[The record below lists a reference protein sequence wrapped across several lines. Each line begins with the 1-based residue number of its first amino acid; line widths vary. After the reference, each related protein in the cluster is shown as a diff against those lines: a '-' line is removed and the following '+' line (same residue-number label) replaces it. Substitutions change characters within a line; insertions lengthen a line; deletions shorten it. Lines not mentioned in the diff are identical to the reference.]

1 MCTPKYSICL
11 GVERAAESRTGCDC
25 LVPKPGAQASLGAL
39 RSPLLSACWAGVMG
53 EERVGLSLGPGQ
65 LPPLS
70 LIEHS
75 FPWDLEAASWGPFE
89 SGGLTAAVLGHPL
102 GAKRNLSTLIKLSLK
117 ATASPGM
124 LAHST
129 FSKFFI
135 IPPRIGQQTFWFS
148 RHPCLQSFRQSTSI
162 SLWGATHSQ
171 SPWFKGGDKTQA
183 GPSES

>member
-11 GVERAAESRTGCDC
+11 GVERAAESQTGCDC

-53 EERVGLSLGPGQ
+53 EERAGLSLGPGQ
-65 LPPLS
+65 LPPLA

-89 SGGLTAAVLGHPL
+89 SGGLTAAVLGYPL
-102 GAKRNLSTLIKLSLK
+102 GAKRNLNTLIKLSLK

-124 LAHST
+124 LAHPT

-135 IPPRIGQQTFWFS
+135 ISPGLFGSADIYASSLSDEDLHFPLGSHPPPEPMVQRW
-148 RHPCLQSFRQSTSI
+148 R
-162 SLWGATHSQ
+162 
-171 SPWFKGGDKTQA
+171 
-183 GPSES
+183 